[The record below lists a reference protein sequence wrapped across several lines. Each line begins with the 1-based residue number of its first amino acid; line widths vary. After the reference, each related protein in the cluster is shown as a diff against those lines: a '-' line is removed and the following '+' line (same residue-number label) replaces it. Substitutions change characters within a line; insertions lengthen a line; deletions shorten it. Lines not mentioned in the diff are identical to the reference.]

1 MIVLCPRSASAFSTL
16 LIAVALLGLASG
28 ASTPITGL
36 LVGIWITADIQ
47 RKMFK
52 VASFLMYLLPGVS

>member
-1 MIVLCPRSASAFSTL
+1 MIVLCPRSGSAFSAL

-28 ASTPITGL
+28 SFSPITGL